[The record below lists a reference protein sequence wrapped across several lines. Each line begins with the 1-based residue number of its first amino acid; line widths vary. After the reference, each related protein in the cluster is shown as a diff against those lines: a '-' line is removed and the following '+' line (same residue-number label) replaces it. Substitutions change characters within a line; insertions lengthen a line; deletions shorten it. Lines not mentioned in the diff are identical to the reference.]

1 VIGIG
6 SVAIVVAGF
15 LVWYRI
21 HFAMAPVQGFAVNDA
36 SAERHVLIAT
46 QGSEFKDRIVA
57 GIVERLRPRSIF
69 IQVIDVN
76 ALPGIDVGEWDAIL
90 VLHTIEYGNAP
101 DAAQSFVDGA
111 GGTGK
116 IVVLSTSGAG
126 DFTMEGIDAIASASR
141 ITDVPARVD
150 ELLERVETVLAR

>member
-1 VIGIG
+1 
-6 SVAIVVAGF
+6 
-15 LVWYRI
+15 
-21 HFAMAPVQGFAVNDA
+21 
-36 SAERHVLIAT
+36 
-46 QGSEFKDRIVA
+46 
-57 GIVERLRPRSIF
+57 VERLRPRSIF